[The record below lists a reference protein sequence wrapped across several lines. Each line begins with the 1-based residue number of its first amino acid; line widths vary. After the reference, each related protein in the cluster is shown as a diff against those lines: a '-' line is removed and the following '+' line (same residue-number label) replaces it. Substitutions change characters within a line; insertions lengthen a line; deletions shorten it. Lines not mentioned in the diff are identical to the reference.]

1 MSENKLNA
9 DTSMSNADQAATSEA
24 APKLSAEVDGSPK
37 RKIARSGG
45 ITTHISQFQ
54 TTTSKPPASQP
65 VANPPPVKAT
75 YAGAIAS
82 AAPKVNPA
90 NPAPTSSIPAEEI
103 PSVCLRAMIVGANN
117 LRKSNGSPP
126 VSPSDTTTA
135 LPALGVLIKSVHF
148 NKKQW
153 KHYALFG
160 CTEIEIV
167 AAPDTRYPD
176 ELDPRLHPC
185 RMVCIRS
192 DLLNP
197 KTPINASFLHV
208 ITTKDI
214 HNLKDLRILQTYLPD
229 GFGKIHYEPTGMH
242 VKVMSSTYKSGADI
256 KHTYLR
262 PIYNHLGK
270 KHLLIPVS
278 NFHIFG
284 PDYPNL
290 EEAVL
295 PTGTHVQFKFGIRP
309 RDGGSFAFN
318 LQLCTILPFDNCYGS
333 PPVKMESMVQLQPG
347 GFKVDLHVAPFGISL
362 RSEKCYQLAQHIK
375 DKIPHDSIALYITH
389 TNDTMTDAHS
399 ASVGELDRA
408 FSSSPL
414 KCWNLANL
422 DAIVEM
428 ILNIKKNDKLNEHK
442 AAKKTFTVVFTLAN
456 QNQQNI
462 VTKTIAES
470 YNTHKHAGHSLLH
483 PQVGVL
489 LVLQPTSHSCN
500 GIVAQINAAQVLSK
514 AHCSALHS
522 THTFSPG
529 YRVPYV
535 KVTGKVPLP
544 GDERILGHSLTHISL
559 LIFADT
565 AKDSKLRECLIE
577 ISEDDVAPL
586 AIYNEVIPI
595 QWQPGSLQEEDSSHP
610 ILKLLADKDFLLQAD
625 VDRPNQDR
633 KKKYDDIIRTAYIK
647 PKPGYNQS
655 VLATLKMRKDILVLP
670 NKSLGEDGFLLR
682 SSRPYPAEAFELVK
696 HPSAKFTQFLSPYA
710 VRFIFNEGYD
720 NEIIPELLK
729 LDKTVAHNG
738 DNFSLLPSAG
748 SPWNEVIANGVHS
761 TLGRTLLPPSEMCP
775 HSSYIGG
782 FTGFPTTEFLQ
793 FELFEK
799 VANCALPIVDSR
811 DETKEGGVFIQYLKS
826 SIRPSTLHAKDTT
839 ISIFS
844 FNVTT
849 RELLQDIEKV
859 IDFETKGS
867 LYPVTTGL
875 QFLSVQASAVSIAK
889 GEAMREEAL
898 NVINTKYRESS
909 GGNGDSHDWNE
920 QDHHPY
926 PDHDAEEQKEEA
938 FAPASNRKSTRNRAG
953 SGNTNSQQATQT
965 NTAPPNNQQARN
977 KKGNQFLAL
986 GASDEDIELCNDP
999 SVVAAATQSYE
1010 RKADAGDFDT
1020 SKDWRITNYLK
1031 DKWNGYRPEQQIQ
1044 SMTKLVVTIWAR
1056 EHSDYHTKQLG
1067 NNFTGAKKLGGL
1079 LSAIG
1084 RSKLKSLKE
1093 VTALLKDN
1101 VRNGTDVEKLCSKL
1115 NTIIQEARDLPE
1127 TNPQPQPQQ
1136 QPTSQ
1141 TPNSST
1147 NGKQSNQPLPR
1158 PSNKIITPN
1167 TANKNTITSFFNPL
1181 ATIPIDFTTS
1191 QESNTQVDDH
1201 MQLDGGSTSTE
1212 QDHKKLAEGEP
1223 SVTAEATPPPSPLK
1237 MFNSALGSG
1246 FNASAAASLSMLG
1259 GMPATKLTSPDPPAT
1274 GGSNIN

>member
-1 MSENKLNA
+1 
-9 DTSMSNADQAATSEA
+9 MSNADQAATSEA

-103 PSVCLRAMIVGANN
+103 PSVCLQAMIVGANN

-126 VSPSDTTTA
+126 ADPSDTTTA

-909 GGNGDSHDWNE
+909 GGNGDSQDE

-1167 TANKNTITSFFNPL
+1167 TANKNTITNFFNPL
-1181 ATIPIDFTTS
+1181 ATIPIDLTSS

-1259 GMPATKLTSPDPPAT
+1259 GMPATKLTSSDPPAT